1 MDLPLVGGA
10 DLAQGRAL
18 RRSAEAAEHQ
28 EVPLVRL
35 VAVEVGNGRA
45 VGAAGEEHEG
55 VVAVAADQRV
65 RTDGDQR
72 VGDTVAGAGQPG
84 ADQVQRLDIGRQGI
98 ADVIRTESKPPFA
111 ASTTTSAVLPR

>member
-18 RRSAEAAEHQ
+18 CRGAEAAEHKQ
-28 EVPLVRL
+28 IRL
-35 VAVEVGNGRA
+35 GVVEVGNGRA

-55 VVAVAADQRV
+55 VVACKADQGV
-65 RTDGDQR
+65 RADRDQR

-84 ADQVQRLDIGRQGI
+84 ADLVQRLDVGWQSI
-98 ADVIRTESKPPFA
+98 AYPVVSTESKPPFA
-111 ASTTTSAVLPR
+111 ASTTTSAALPR